1 MLSKLVIAAIT
12 LSSRSGDDGHVEQ
25 RKQHSVAEVGL
36 GSPSHVPNPSGAPM
50 SNDLQRPPPKKLEP
64 TLNGVCRF
72 EEHDPSE
79 RPNGLI
85 QTNHSSNMIFW
96 ADRGAMLWD
105 HANGFIDE
113 GMVIRGPRIVATR
126 EGMKDLWISAAK
138 EGDIY
143 LYSGPDVFECRQPV
157 AK

>member
-12 LSSRSGDDGHVEQ
+12 LSSCSGDDGHVEQ
-25 RKQHSVAEVGL
+25 RKQDSAAEVGL
-36 GSPSHVPNPSGAPM
+36 GPTSHASDPSGAPT
-50 SNDLQRPPPKKLEP
+50 NYDLQRPPPKMLEP
-64 TLNGVCRF
+64 TRNGVCRF
-72 EEHDPSE
+72 EERDPSE

-105 HANGFIDE
+105 HENGFVDE
-113 GMVIRGPRIVATR
+113 GMVVPGPRIVVAR
-126 EGMKDLWISAAK
+126 KGMKDLWISAAK

-143 LYSGPDVFECRQPV
+143 IYSGPDVFECRQPV